1 MNKEKLNSSI
11 SLLERKVKLL
21 LGEHKALKEELNA
34 LKTEN
39 QELRDVLEHKDT
51 QINDFHNKIK
61 ISKIADNVGSGEIDS
76 LEIKKQ
82 IDGYIKE
89 IDRCIIHLS
98 QA

>member
-21 LGEHKALKEELNA
+21 LGEHKALKDELNA